1 MTRKRRRLYF
11 VLVGMLLLGSAA
23 GLVLYAVS
31 DTLVFFYSPS
41 DLQTKQ
47 VPAGRPFRLGG
58 LVEVGSIARDGASAT
73 VHFRVTDLN
82 RAVPVIYHGMLP
94 DLFREGQGVVTLG
107 TLEPDGTFVASEVL
121 AKHDEKYMPK
131 EVVDALKKSGRWQ
144 EGEVVQ

>member
-11 VLVGMLLLGSAA
+11 VLVGMVLLGSAA

-31 DTLVFFYSPS
+31 DTLVFFYSPT

-47 VPAGRPFRLGG
+47 VQAGRPFRLGG
-58 LVEVGSIARDGASAT
+58 LVEVGSLARDGDGTT

-82 RAVPVIYHGMLP
+82 RAVPVIYRGMLP

-107 TLEPDGTFVASEVL
+107 TLAPDGTFVASEVL

-144 EGEVVQ
+144 EGSVVQ